1 MTPRRVVTGH
11 DDRGRSVVLADGPVP
26 KSHPLAGAV
35 FHELW
40 NTPSVPAPVTAFEAR
55 EPTDR
60 PLVTPPDPGG
70 TIIRIVD
77 LEPGSVSPMH
87 RTESIDYG
95 IVLTGQVHLV
105 LDDGSQ
111 TRLDPGD
118 VVDPARHRP
127 RVGEPHR
134 EAARRWS
141 SFSST
146 ERSTPH

>member
-1 MTPRRVVTGH
+1 M
-11 DDRGRSVVLADGPVP
+11 
-26 KSHPLAGAV
+26 

-111 TRLDPGD
+111 TALDPGD
-118 VVDPARHRP
+118 VVIQRGTDHAWENRTEKPAQM
-127 RVGEPHR
+127 VFI
-134 EAARRWS
+134 EAVNDQADVAAAIAGLAQHGARGRANEL
-141 SFSST
+141 T
-146 ERSTPH
+146 LTPAGRAPAPW